1 MDNLMLNNKIY
12 LEGKVVSGME
22 FSHEMYGEGFYT
34 FLLEVTRLSDSVDL
48 LNITVSERLI
58 SNMDLSI
65 GKEIV
70 VLGQLRSYNKFVDGA
85 NKLILT
91 VFARNIEPCIEKSKN
106 PNEIFL
112 DGYICKEP
120 VYRKTPFGR
129 EIADVLLAVN
139 RAYNK
144 SDYIP
149 TIAWGRNSRF
159 CQTLEVGDN
168 IRVWG
173 RLQSREYQKKISENE
188 VVKKVAYEVSISKME
203 KVSDEEAK
211 NKDNKEKKPKREPT
225 ENDIFCHDF
234 EQRLVE
240 FLGTKVKVV
249 PKIDEQGRQGGT
261 IHIEYYS
268 AEDLE
273 RIYEVLQQGRHEEKT
288 LNGEP
293 KRLNV

>member
-1 MDNLMLNNKIY
+1 MENIMLNNKIY
-12 LEGKVVSGME
+12 LEGKVISELE

-34 FLLEVTRLSDSVDL
+34 FSMEVMRLSDSVDI

-58 SNMDLSI
+58 ANMDLSI
-65 GKEIV
+65 GSDIIV
-70 VLGQLRSYNKFVDGA
+70 DGQLRSYNKFVGGS

-91 VFARNIEPCIEKSKN
+91 VFARNIEPCIERSKN

-120 VYRKTPFGR
+120 VYRTTPFGR

-159 CQTLEVGDN
+159 CQNLEVGDN

-173 RLQSREYQKKISENE
+173 RLQSREYQKKVSDSDVI
-188 VVKKVAYEVSISKME
+188 KKIAYEVSVSKME
-203 KVSDEEAK
+203 KVTNEVLEE
-211 NKDNKEKKPKREPT
+211 NKD
-225 ENDIFCHDF
+225 
-234 EQRLVE
+234 
-240 FLGTKVKVV
+240 
-249 PKIDEQGRQGGT
+249 
-261 IHIEYYS
+261 IE
-268 AEDLE
+268 
-273 RIYEVLQQGRHEEKT
+273 VNEEK
-288 LNGEP
+288 E
-293 KRLNV
+293 VM

>member
-12 LEGKVVSGME
+12 LEGTVTSELE

-34 FLLEVTRLSDSVDL
+34 FSMEVMRLSDSVDN

-58 SNMDLSI
+58 ANMDLAI
-65 GKEIV
+65 GKDIIV
-70 VLGQLRSYNKFVDGA
+70 DGQLRSYNKFVDGA

-91 VFARNIEPCIEKSKN
+91 VFARNIEPCIERSKN

-120 VYRKTPFGR
+120 VYRTTPFGR

-159 CQTLEVGDN
+159 CQNLEVGDN

-173 RLQSREYQKKISENE
+173 RLQSREYQKKVDDT
-188 VVKKVAYEVSISKME
+188 VVIKKIAYEVSVSKME
-203 KVSDEEAK
+203 RVQNEEVEIDK
-211 NKDNKEKKPKREPT
+211 GIT
-225 ENDIFCHDF
+225 E
-234 EQRLVE
+234 E
-240 FLGTKVKVV
+240 
-249 PKIDEQGRQGGT
+249 
-261 IHIEYYS
+261 
-268 AEDLE
+268 
-273 RIYEVLQQGRHEEKT
+273 EVM
-288 LNGEP
+288 
-293 KRLNV
+293 